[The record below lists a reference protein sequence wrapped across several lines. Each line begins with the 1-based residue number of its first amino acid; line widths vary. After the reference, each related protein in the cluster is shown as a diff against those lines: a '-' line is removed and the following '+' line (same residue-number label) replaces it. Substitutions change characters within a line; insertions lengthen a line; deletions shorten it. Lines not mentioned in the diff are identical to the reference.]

1 MEGKKMADFKFE
13 ITEHIAQIS
22 ENKSGWTKELTKVSW
37 NDRPASYDIR
47 TWNENYDKMG
57 KGITLTDDELR
68 QLRDV
73 LNNLDL

>member
-1 MEGKKMADFKFE
+1 MADFKFE
-13 ITEHIAQIS
+13 ITEHIAQLS

-68 QLRDV
+68 QLRDA

>member
-1 MEGKKMADFKFE
+1 MADFKFE
-13 ITEHIAQIS
+13 ITEHIAQLS

-68 QLRDV
+68 QLRDG

>member
-1 MEGKKMADFKFE
+1 MADFKFE